1 MVVAAVGLVVGRVC
15 DRNLPN
21 LRATQVL
28 CGSDSLPEWS
38 KGVDSSST
46 SESCV
51 GSNPTAVI
59 RFDCQERLS
68 VREALAEPTRSFSVW
83 ARIVHGAHRQAAGFF
98 VTSAASSNAPVVFT
112 GSRQQVDRQ
121 VKLCLSLRQSHA
133 PPMRQPQPRQTPTR
147 RANTIHHSSHPTRAS
162 PPSHPPRPGPCLPAA
177 GQRPLPPLAH
187 SAPSAYPPPPHPP
200 SLVSRIVPQPLFDQ
214 RDELVQ
220 LSCLSCLPGERPPH
234 LHFLAPKKTRSGS
247 PPVVPCAYR
256 RVATL
261 HGGAPSNIGGAA
273 TEQVLCSCR
282 CARAWSGPCG
292 AFPKGASAAPSYQE
306 HPPWGSNPRPQG

>member
-112 GSRQQVDRQ
+112 GSQQQVDRQ

-200 SLVSRIVPQPLFDQ
+200 ASFPALFHSQ
-214 RDELVQ
+214 SSIRGT
-220 LSCLSCLPGERPPH
+220 S
-234 LHFLAPKKTRSGS
+234 
-247 PPVVPCAYR
+247 
-256 RVATL
+256 
-261 HGGAPSNIGGAA
+261 
-273 TEQVLCSCR
+273 LCSCR
-282 CARAWSGPCG
+282 A
-292 AFPKGASAAPSYQE
+292 
-306 HPPWGSNPRPQG
+306 

>member
-1 MVVAAVGLVVGRVC
+1 MVVGRVC

-200 SLVSRIVPQPLFDQ
+200 SLVSRIVPQPVFDQ

-234 LHFLAPKKTRSGS
+234 LHFLAPKKNSQWVSPHGS
-247 PPVVPCAYR
+247 LRIQAGADAAR
-256 RVATL
+256 RRAKQ
-261 HGGAPSNIGGAA
+261 HRW
-273 TEQVLCSCR
+273 R
-282 CARAWSGPCG
+282 CD
-292 AFPKGASAAPSYQE
+292 
-306 HPPWGSNPRPQG
+306 